1 MSILI
6 DENTKVI
13 VQGITGKSGSFHTV
27 EMLKYGTK
35 VVGGVTPGKGGTY
48 VFDNIPVFDTVKE
61 AKDITKANASVVFVP
76 PKFAKDSLL
85 EAIDAEIE
93 LVVCITEGIPTLDM
107 LEVKRYLKGKKTRLI
122 GPNCPGLISP
132 GKSKLGILP
141 ASIHKEG
148 HIGVISRSGTLTYE
162 VVNQLTQLGI
172 GQSTAIGIGGDSLR
186 GTSFIDAL
194 DLFNKDSD
202 TYGIVMI
209 GEIGGTG
216 EEEAASWISINL
228 NKPIVSFIAGETA
241 PKGKRMGHAGAI
253 ISGGLGTAKGKKEA
267 LKKAGVRV
275 CDTPDMIGKT
285 MYDLLKEKGILNKC
299 I

>member
-6 DENTKVI
+6 NENTKVI
-13 VQGITGKSGSFHTV
+13 VQGITGKSGSFHTG

-61 AKDITKANASVVFVP
+61 AKDVTKANASVVFVP

-141 ASIHKEG
+141 AC
-148 HIGVISRSGTLTYE
+148 SR
-162 VVNQLTQLGI
+162 
-172 GQSTAIGIGGDSLR
+172 
-186 GTSFIDAL
+186 
-194 DLFNKDSD
+194 
-202 TYGIVMI
+202 VM
-209 GEIGGTG
+209 
-216 EEEAASWISINL
+216 SRRW
-228 NKPIVSFIAGETA
+228 
-241 PKGKRMGHAGAI
+241 
-253 ISGGLGTAKGKKEA
+253 
-267 LKKAGVRV
+267 
-275 CDTPDMIGKT
+275 
-285 MYDLLKEKGILNKC
+285 
-299 I
+299 

>member
-6 DENTKVI
+6 NENTKVI
-13 VQGITGKSGSFHTV
+13 VQGITGKSGSFHTG

-61 AKDITKANASVVFVP
+61 AKDVTKANASVVFVP

-216 EEEAASWISINL
+216 EEEAASWISKNL